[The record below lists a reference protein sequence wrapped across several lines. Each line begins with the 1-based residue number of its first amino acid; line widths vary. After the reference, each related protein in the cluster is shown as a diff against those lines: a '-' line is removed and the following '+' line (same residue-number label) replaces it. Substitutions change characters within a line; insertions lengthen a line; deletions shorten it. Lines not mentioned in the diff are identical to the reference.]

1 MTATIKKLW
10 KNEYFKT
17 AVMVIL
23 IVVVVFGFWYGTQL
37 ALNTEHPAL
46 AVASGSMCQVE
57 YMRCDGWTHPFEHTL
72 HIGDLI
78 IVQGVDP
85 KDIKAAAYPEGDII
99 VFHKPRSNAADADE
113 LIVHR
118 AIANVT
124 REDNGL
130 IYFRTR
136 GDGSPSPSGDQ
147 WSWDYRGENYS
158 WSGMVSEKLL
168 VGKVVLR
175 VPWIGHVALFMHNS
189 SGMLIIIVLLII
201 LVVTEFVIPAFTRKE
216 AKIEEKEG
224 VEKAFEDKAL

>member
-1 MTATIKKLW
+1 MAATIKNLW

-17 AVMVIL
+17 AVMIIL
-23 IVVVVFGFWYGTQL
+23 IFVIVFGFWYGSQL
-37 ALNTEHPAL
+37 ALNTQHPAL
-46 AVASGSMCQVE
+46 AVATGSMCQVE
-57 YMRCDGWTHPFEHTL
+57 YMRCDGWTHPFEQTL
-72 HIGDLI
+72 HVGDLI
-78 IVQGVDP
+78 IVQGVNP
-85 KDIKAAAYPEGDII
+85 KDIKATAYPDGDII
-99 VFHKPRSNAADADE
+99 VFHRPRLRAEDPDE

-147 WSWDYRGENYS
+147 WSGDYRGENYS

-175 VPWIGHVALFMHNS
+175 VPWVGHIALFMHNS
-189 SGMLIIIVLLII
+189 SGMLIIIVLIII
-201 LVVTEFVIPAFTRKE
+201 LVIAEFIIPAFTRKE
-216 AKIEEKEG
+216 TKAEEKENA
-224 VEKAFEDKAL
+224 EKAFEDKAL